1 MTKVLMQK
9 TVFDGKVYHKS
20 GQIVEIKDELAAFYY
35 QRRFAVEIKEQIIDE
50 LEEMEA
56 EQKEEKPAIET
67 KELKV
72 SKRKTK

>member
-35 QRRFAVEIKEQIIDE
+35 QRGFAVELKKEIIQE
-50 LEEMEA
+50 LEYMEA
-56 EQKEEKPAIET
+56 EEKEEKPAIET

-72 SKRKTK
+72 YKRKTK